1 MAASVGKVSLL
12 DYGAGNVRSLRNAI
26 KTLGYEVD
34 DISTAEEILQ
44 AKAIL
49 FPGVGRYG
57 QAMKAINERGWF
69 EALQTYLKAGRPFFG
84 ICLGMQ
90 SLFEGSEED
99 PGVPGLGII
108 PGMATRFV
116 MTSPDVRVPQI
127 GWNGLSVVK
136 PSVMMEKIDVSS
148 KAYFVHSFCVMP
160 TTDNLDWVLSLTDYC
175 GQRYVSMVQKGN
187 ICACQFHPE
196 KSGKVGLDILGSF
209 LARAGLV
216 EDKANAGLTT
226 VGNSVEKALE
236 PFPKTELVK
245 RVIACLDVRTNDQGD
260 LVVTKGDQYDVRE
273 APSSEGAAG
282 GDAKGAVRNLGK
294 PVSLCERYYADGAD
308 EVVFLNITNFRQ
320 GVLEDAP
327 MLRVLEK
334 ASESVFVPLTVGGGI
349 REYTDPDGHVWSAL
363 DVASRYFAA
372 GADKVSI
379 GSDAVAAAEEY
390 LASGSATGGSCLEQI
405 SVHYGAQAVVVSVDP
420 KRVYLV
426 SPNTPNDAEQTPAG
440 AVVMPLD
447 ESKGD
452 LGGPNGEKFCWWQVT
467 VKGGRETRPLC
478 AVTFAKV
485 CERLGAG
492 EIMLNC
498 IDMDGQGRG
507 YDLPLLTAV
516 QNAVTVPV
524 IASSGAGKPEHFS
537 TVFEATGVMAALA
550 AGMFHRKEVEIA
562 EVKAHLQERG
572 IPARI

>member
-1 MAASVGKVSLL
+1 MTEKVSLL

-26 KTLGYEVD
+26 KALGYEVV
-34 DISTAEEILQ
+34 DISTADEIMQ

-69 EALQTYLKAGRPFFG
+69 DALQTYLKAGRPFFG

-116 MTSPDVRVPQI
+116 TSSPEVRVPQI

-136 PSVMMEKIDVSS
+136 PSVMMEKLNSES
-148 KAYFVHSFCVMP
+148 KAYFVHSFCVLP
-160 TTDNLDWVLSLTDYC
+160 TAENLEWVLSLTDYC

-187 ICACQFHPE
+187 ITACQFHPE
-196 KSGKVGLDILGSF
+196 KSGQVGLDILDSF

-216 EDKANAGLTT
+216 GDKANAGLTT
-226 VGNSVEKALE
+226 VGDSVEKALE
-236 PFPKTELVK
+236 PFPKTQLVK
-245 RVIACLDVRTNDQGD
+245 RVIACLDVRSNDHGD

-273 APSSEGAAG
+273 ASSGE
-282 GDAKGAVRNLGK
+282 DSKGAVRNLGK
-294 PVSLCERYYADGAD
+294 PVSLCERYYTDGAD

-327 MLRVLEK
+327 MLKVLEK

-379 GSDAVAAAEEY
+379 GSDAVTAAEEY
-390 LASGSATGGSCLEQI
+390 LASGNSSGNSCLEQI
-405 SVHYGAQAVVVSVDP
+405 SRHYGAQAVVVSVDP
-420 KRVYLV
+420 KRGYLTSMDTP
-426 SPNTPNDAEQTPAG
+426 SPSEPTPAG
-440 AVVMPLD
+440 AIVMPLD

-452 LGGPNGEKFCWWQVT
+452 LMGPNGEKFCWWQVT
-467 VKGGRETRPLC
+467 IKGGRETRPLC

-507 YDLPLLTAV
+507 YDIPLLTAV
-516 QNAVTVPV
+516 QSAVTVPV

-537 TVFEATGVMAALA
+537 QVFETTGVMAALA
-550 AGMFHRKEVEIA
+550 AGMLHRKEVEIA
-562 EVKAHLQERG
+562 EVKKHLKEKG
-572 IPARI
+572 IPTRV

>member
-1 MAASVGKVSLL
+1 MTEKVSLL

-26 KTLGYEVD
+26 KALGYEVV
-34 DISTAEEILQ
+34 DISTAEEILH

-69 EALQTYLKAGRPFFG
+69 DALQTYLKAGRPFFG

-116 MTSPDVRVPQI
+116 TSSPEVRVPQI

-136 PSVMMEKIDVSS
+136 PSVMMEKIDSES

-160 TTDNLDWVLSLTDYC
+160 TAENLDWVLSLTDYC

-196 KSGKVGLDILGSF
+196 KSGQVGLDILGSF
-209 LARAGLV
+209 LERAGLV
-216 EDKANAGLTT
+216 GDKANAGLTT
-226 VGNSVEKALE
+226 VGNTVEKALE
-236 PFPKTELVK
+236 PFPKTQLVK
-245 RVIACLDVRTNDQGD
+245 RVIACLDVRSNDQGD

-273 APSSEGAAG
+273 AASGE
-282 GDAKGAVRNLGK
+282 DDKGAVRNLGK

-327 MLRVLEK
+327 MLKVLEK

-390 LASGSATGGSCLEQI
+390 LASGTASGNSCLEQI
-405 SVHYGAQAVVVSVDP
+405 SRHYGAQAVVVSVDP
-420 KRVYLV
+420 KRVYLAAAD
-426 SPNTPNDAEQTPAG
+426 TPNPSEPTPSG
-440 AVVMPLD
+440 AVVMALD

-452 LGGPNGEKFCWWQVT
+452 LMGPNGEAFCWWQVT

-478 AVTFAKV
+478 VVTFAKA
-485 CERLGAG
+485 CESLGAG

-507 YDLPLLTAV
+507 YDIPLLTAV
-516 QNAVTVPV
+516 QGAVTVPV

-537 TVFEATGVMAALA
+537 QVFEKTGVMAALA

-562 EVKAHLQERG
+562 QVKEHLKEMG
-572 IPARI
+572 IPARV